1 MADTVST
8 DNPVRARR
16 DEEKEM
22 RRQDILDAAERVIAK
37 HGWDGT
43 DFGKVAQR
51 ARLSRSLVY
60 FYFPKREDL
69 FHAICER
76 GLVDLGKRF
85 ATVMAT
91 RKKGLDQALELGQ
104 AYFGFAREQPLYFDL
119 IAQFQG
125 QDLNPEKQSENEK
138 RAHDHGES
146 CLGALAQALAN
157 GIKDG
162 SIRKSIGDPRPAAV
176 SIWAFTHGLIQIALR
191 KECML
196 QQNFQ
201 LNTAQM
207 IAHGLK
213 LLRGM
218 LAAAEGTAGK

>member
-8 DNPVRARR
+8 TNPVRARR

-60 FYFPKREDL
+60 FYFPTREDL
-69 FHAICER
+69 FHAVCGR
-76 GLVDLGKRF
+76 GLADLEQRF

-91 RKKGLDQALELGQ
+91 RKKGLEQAMDLGQ
-104 AYFGFAREQPLYFDL
+104 AYYAFAREQPLYFDL

-125 QDLNPEKQSENEK
+125 QELDPESESENEK
-138 RAHDHGES
+138 EAHAHGEN
-146 CLGALAQALAN
+146 CLGALAQALGN
-157 GIKDG
+157 GLKDG
-162 SIRKSIGDPRPAAV
+162 SVRKSVGDPRPAAV
-176 SIWAFTHGLIQIALR
+176 SIWAFTHGLIQIAAR

-196 QQNFQ
+196 QKNFQ
-201 LNTAQM
+201 LNSTQM
-207 IAHGLK
+207 IEHGFK
-213 LLRGM
+213 LLRG
-218 LAAAEGTAGK
+218 AIAAE

>member
-8 DNPVRARR
+8 NSPVRARR
-16 DEEKEM
+16 EEEKEM

-37 HGWDGT
+37 HGWEGT

-69 FHAICER
+69 FHAVCER
-76 GLVDLGKRF
+76 GLIDLEKRF

-91 RKKGLDQALELGQ
+91 RKKGIEQVMDLGQ
-104 AYFGFAREQPLYFDL
+104 AYYAFAREQPLYFDL

-125 QDLNPEKQSENEK
+125 KDLDPLCQSDNEGAANA
-138 RAHDHGES
+138 RGER
-146 CLGALAQALAN
+146 CVGALAQAITN

-162 SIRKSIGDPRPAAV
+162 SIRKSIGDPRPASVAM
-176 SIWAFTHGLIQIALR
+176 WAFTHGLIQIASR
-191 KECML
+191 REAML
-196 QQNFQ
+196 LENFQ
-201 LNTAQM
+201 LGTAQM
-207 IAHGLK
+207 IERGFK
-213 LLRGM
+213 LLRGT
-218 LAAAEGTAGK
+218 LSIDE

>member
-8 DNPVRARR
+8 NNPVRARR

-37 HGWDGT
+37 EGWEGT
-43 DFGKVAQR
+43 DFGKVAKR

-60 FYFPKREDL
+60 VYFPTREDL
-69 FHAICER
+69 FHAVCGR
-76 GLVDLGKRF
+76 GLADLEQRF
-85 ATVMAT
+85 ATVMTT
-91 RKKGLDQALELGQ
+91 RKKGLEQAMGLGQ
-104 AYFGFAREQPLYFDL
+104 AYYAFAREQPLYFGL

-125 QDLNPEKQSENEK
+125 QELVPEGQTENEK
-138 RAHDHGES
+138 QAHAHGNN
-146 CLGALAQALAN
+146 CLGTLAQALAN
-157 GIKDG
+157 GLKDG
-162 SIRKSIGDPRPAAV
+162 SIRKAIGDPRPAAV
-176 SIWAFTHGLIQIALR
+176 SIWAFTHGLIQIAMR

-207 IAHGLK
+207 IEHGFK
-213 LLRGM
+213 LLRGA
-218 LAAAEGTAGK
+218 LAADG